1 MAGARPGAVP
11 FALNPAQAITG
22 VIDFTIDSNVKL
34 HKRATSK
41 LSDDLFDCVPE
52 DLNQFLKTLSD
63 RASEYS
69 WNDEVVGIMMIPE
82 DPTDPSTVYKN
93 LLTNHGEIT
102 LEQVRR
108 FEESY
113 IMTATR
119 AAQDTSMLYQCLM
132 ASLSKQGK
140 TKIMVW
146 EGQYKINGFTSGNLL
161 LKIIIRE
168 SHLDSNATTTVI
180 RRQLSS
186 LDTYINT
193 IGCDITKF
201 NAHVQKL
208 LEGLSARGET
218 THDLL
223 TNLFK
228 GYQAASDSTFVK
240 YIERKQEEYEDGSNI
255 TSTSLMDLADK
266 KYKTLKITGA
276 WNAPSQQE
284 EKILALTAEIEKIK
298 RRRLVP
304 LKDTKTDEGK
314 DDKISSVRKP
324 KWLQQ
329 NESPPQE
336 YLFRPRTWNERKWYW
351 CGQETQ
357 GKCGGKWRCHKP
369 SECKSKPSKNTEKRK
384 KEREKEQEKKL
395 KLTPAMQSIIDQD
408 YQYSDT
414 DEEPEE

>member
-1 MAGARPGAVP
+1 MAGARPVIP

-22 VIDFTIDSNVKL
+22 IIDFTVDSNVKL

-41 LSDDLFDCVPE
+41 LSEDLFDCVPE

-63 RASEYS
+63 RASKYS
-69 WNDEVVGIMMIPE
+69 WNDNVVGIMMIPE
-82 DPTDPSTVYKN
+82 DPSDPNTDYKN

-102 LEQVRR
+102 LEQIRR
-108 FEESY
+108 FEASY
-113 IMTATR
+113 IMTSMQ
-119 AAQDTSMLYQCLM
+119 AAQDTSMLYLCLM
-132 ASLSKQGK
+132 SSLSKQGK

-146 EGQYKINGFTSGNLL
+146 EQQYKINGFASGNLL

-201 NAHVQKL
+201 NGYVQKL

-228 GYQAASDSTFVK
+228 GYQAASDHTFVK
-240 YIERKQEEYEDGSNI
+240 YIERKQEEYKDGLDI
-255 TSTSLMDLADK
+255 TSTALMDLADK
-266 KYKTLKITGA
+266 KYKTLKITGV

-298 RRRLVP
+298 RRRVVQ
-304 LKDTKTDEGK
+304 KDTKTDKRQEE
-314 DDKISSVRKP
+314 KITSVRKP

-336 YLFRPRTWNERKWYW
+336 YLYRPCTWNKRKWYW
-351 CGQETQ
+351 CSQETQ

-369 SECKSKPSKNTEKRK
+369 SECKGKAFKSNEKRK
-384 KEREKEQEKKL
+384 KKEEHDQGKKL
-395 KLTPAMQSIIDQD
+395 KLTPAMQSILNQD

-414 DEEPEE
+414 DEDQEE